1 MMKGEPFTSRHN
13 NCPPPNKSYTSLS
26 PKSTRPKPHLANHW
40 PPLTNHSLASTMASP
55 NVNMDA
61 VEALHVALQQ
71 SFSPDASIRDP
82 AEASIKHLKFVPGAT
97 QMLLHI
103 TEEKQVSW
111 SGYSSVALF
120 LRISCVDILSHFPH
134 MYIHL
139 TPTGPI

>member
-1 MMKGEPFTSRHN
+1 MYCYG
-13 NCPPPNKSYTSLS
+13 TSLTRAESTGEEEEVRPGLKIS
-26 PKSTRPKPHLANHW
+26 PVDPPATARHRPSAPHPSFSSEVTASLHHW
-40 PPLTNHSLASTMASP
+40 FPSRSQELTIRTMASP

-103 TEEKQVSW
+103 TEEKQVSCLLLCKW
-111 SGYSSVALF
+111 FVL
-120 LRISCVDILSHFPH
+120 
-134 MYIHL
+134 M
-139 TPTGPI
+139 T